1 MKLIRRADTQDRN
14 ANPTPEA
21 LGFDLQKELTAACKA
36 ALKPIQKQLR
46 HYCDETERL
55 KTQLQRWTDEAFDNK
70 LREIA
75 SRAQS
80 GDEQAAIA
88 IEEGALPSRESYAK
102 MRSTLEEELDK
113 LHSDHRTTFAEAARL
128 IEGPMTAVVD
138 RAQATLD
145 RLLDGLGVARFELH
159 GARNS
164 VGFMVLQLEMKSRCE
179 SCDLE
184 SFWQAAR

>member
-1 MKLIRRADTQDRN
+1 MKFIRKADTETRA

-21 LGFDLQKELTAACKA
+21 LGFDLQKELAAACKT

-46 HYCDETERL
+46 HFCDESERL

-75 SRAQS
+75 GRAQS

-102 MRSTLEEELDK
+102 MHSTLQEELDK
-113 LHSDHRTTFAEAARL
+113 LHSDHRATFAEAARL
-128 IEGPMTAVVD
+128 IEGPMTSVVD
-138 RAQATLD
+138 KAQAILD
-145 RLLDGLGVARFELH
+145 RLLDGLGVASFELH
-159 GARNS
+159 GARNA
-164 VGFMVLQLEMKSRCE
+164 VGFMVLQLEMKSRGE
-179 SCDLE
+179 SCDLG
-184 SFWQAAR
+184 SFWQAAG